1 MAWLGSVVSV
11 IVATLIIY
19 VSVILL
25 TRLNGLRTFSSMT
38 GFDFAI
44 TIGIAGTITS
54 VALGSA
60 SLLQGITALATLVAA
75 QHVTSKLRLRKNGR
89 GLIDNEPI
97 VLMNA
102 SGYLEENLELAR
114 VTKGDVRRALR
125 SQGVVSYAQILAVV
139 YEPTGDISVL
149 KQTDGVTLE
158 PDLLRG
164 VRSHMHV
171 SAQDVTESSATFST
185 N

>member
-1 MAWLGSVVSV
+1 MAWLGSIFSV
-11 IVATLIIY
+11 IVPTLIIY

-25 TRLNGLRTFSSMT
+25 TRINGLRTFSRMT

-60 SLLQGITALATLVAA
+60 NLLQGLTALVTLVAA
-75 QHVTSKLRLRKNGR
+75 QHVTARLRLRKDGR
-89 GLIDNEPI
+89 ELIDNEPI
-97 VLMNA
+97 VLMNSA
-102 SGYLEENLELAR
+102 GYLEENLASSH

-125 SQGVVSYAQILAVV
+125 SQGVVSYAQVLAVV

-149 KQTDGVTLE
+149 KQTEGLTLE
-158 PDLLRG
+158 PDLLQG
-164 VRSHMHV
+164 VRSHMHITQTTAET
-171 SAQDVTESSATFST
+171 SAGLPA
-185 N
+185 